1 MLFPLKTE
9 ESANQSKGC
18 DAKLQ
23 GPVIWQPAA
32 RYPLRVREYETLH
45 LLVKMRRLPFRRAS
59 AQRVYKGSE
68 RCTSRL
74 AGAALFCF
82 G

>member
-1 MLFPLKTE
+1 MPFPLKTE

-18 DAKLQ
+18 DAKLE

-68 RCTSRL
+68 CRTSRL

>member
-1 MLFPLKTE
+1 
-9 ESANQSKGC
+9 
-18 DAKLQ
+18 
-23 GPVIWQPAA
+23 
-32 RYPLRVREYETLH
+32 LH

-59 AQRVYKGSE
+59 AQRAYKGSE
-68 RCTSRL
+68 RRTSRL